1 MPTVPREP
9 NRVPVARS
17 TSGVVQTLRD
27 MAYQQDRQ
35 SPNVE
40 DRRNEFWHQLL
51 SKEEFSQS
59 GKLYPPDVGART
71 LPKRGPWEIPP
82 ETKLSKEAGETDI
95 KAMEDIR
102 RLLGSGGGS

>member
-1 MPTVPREP
+1 
-9 NRVPVARS
+9 
-17 TSGVVQTLRD
+17 
-27 MAYQQDRQ
+27 MAYREDRQ
-35 SPNVE
+35 SDFQQSPNIE

-59 GKLYPPDVGART
+59 GRLYPPDVGARM
-71 LPKRGPWEIPP
+71 LPKRGTWEIPP